1 MNWAFTSEAPTARIC
16 LGLFY
21 MLLLLPGTLTA
32 QHPPPSAVVKTS
44 VNLIQ
49 VPVVVRDRKGHA
61 ITNLSVD
68 DFTVYDNG
76 TLQKIAQFRYLRAR
90 NGEHASD
97 RRVPRQEIASTNG
110 SSSEGASGPPQGE
123 EPEDPHLLIVIPGR
137 IKVVRQHWRKRLMA
151 SSQRKVYQTR

>member
-1 MNWAFTSEAPTARIC
+1 MNWAFTSEAPTARIF
-16 LGLFY
+16 LTLLY

-32 QHPPPSAVVKTS
+32 QHPPPSAVVKKS

-61 ITNLSVD
+61 VTNLNVD
-68 DFTVYDNG
+68 DFAVYDNG

-90 NGEHASD
+90 NGEHVSD

-110 SSSEGASGPPQGE
+110 SSDRASNSPNGE
-123 EPEDPHLLIVIPGR
+123 EPEEPHLLIVIPQLQLTSR
-137 IKVVRQHWRKRLMA
+137 CYA
-151 SSQRKVYQTR
+151 